1 MKKLLLLFVMMLTAT
16 IAAWADYTVVD
27 GVRYE
32 IVTYTS
38 PEQAYVV
45 APESGVYTGAV
56 TIPATI
62 NYEGNDY
69 AVTQISSG
77 AFENS
82 TITSLTLPVGLKYI
96 FSSFAGTSL
105 TSLTIPGTVTYLTA
119 MGACTSLTSITF
131 TYDGIDGITDE
142 YYWPSGYQKAIE
154 LGYDCFTGC
163 TNLTEINVDRPL
175 YRGSGYEHTRVL
187 FLLGIVRAAHHRCQR
202 HGD

>member
-16 IAAWADYTVVD
+16 VAAWADYTVVD

-82 TITSLTLPVGLKYI
+82 TITSLTLPVGLQYI
-96 FSSFAGTSL
+96 FSSFTGTSL
-105 TSLTIPGTVTYLTA
+105 NSLTIPGTVSFLGS
-119 MGACTSLTSITF
+119 MGDCTSLTSITF
-131 TYDGIDGITDE
+131 AYDGIDGITDE
-142 YYWPSGYQKAIE
+142 Y
-154 LGYDCFTGC
+154 
-163 TNLTEINVDRPL
+163 
-175 YRGSGYEHTRVL
+175 
-187 FLLGIVRAAHHRCQR
+187 
-202 HGD
+202 